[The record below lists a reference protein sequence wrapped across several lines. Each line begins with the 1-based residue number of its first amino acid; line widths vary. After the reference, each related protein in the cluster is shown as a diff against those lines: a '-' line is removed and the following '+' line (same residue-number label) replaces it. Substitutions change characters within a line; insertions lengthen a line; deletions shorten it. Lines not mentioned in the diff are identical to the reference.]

1 MYSVENLIETSL
13 NPYRNHSLNPHGNV
27 SGPCDLSVRPITRRP
42 KCQDPEIKL
51 HTPLNTPKPLDG
63 SPNLS
68 YNKFS
73 SVKSHK
79 VLMVSYQ
86 MAQKRRVRIT
96 LDMEVLSDFNPR
108 EIDFEKVFKLEPT
121 EKVEAYIEDMDID
134 W

>member
-1 MYSVENLIETSL
+1 
-13 NPYRNHSLNPHGNV
+13 
-27 SGPCDLSVRPITRRP
+27 
-42 KCQDPEIKL
+42 
-51 HTPLNTPKPLDG
+51 
-63 SPNLS
+63 
-68 YNKFS
+68 
-73 SVKSHK
+73 
-79 VLMVSYQ
+79 MVSYQ

>member
-1 MYSVENLIETSL
+1 MNSYQKPHLK
-13 NPYRNHSLNPHGNV
+13 PYRNVLRS
-27 SGPCDLSVRPITRRP
+27 CDLSVLTITRRP
-42 KCQDPEIKL
+42 KCQGTEINL

-68 YNKFS
+68 YNTFS

>member
-1 MYSVENLIETSL
+1 VRI
-13 NPYRNHSLNPHGNV
+13 PHGNV
-27 SGPCDLSVRPITRRP
+27 LRSCDLSVFTITRRP
-42 KCQDPEIKL
+42 KCQDPEIIR

-63 SPNLS
+63 SPILS
-68 YNKFS
+68 YNTLS
-73 SVKSHK
+73 SVNSHK

>member
-1 MYSVENLIETSL
+1 V
-13 NPYRNHSLNPHGNV
+13 P
-27 SGPCDLSVRPITRRP
+27 GPCDLSVRPITRRP
-42 KCQDPEIKL
+42 KCQGTEIKL

-68 YNKFS
+68 YNTFS